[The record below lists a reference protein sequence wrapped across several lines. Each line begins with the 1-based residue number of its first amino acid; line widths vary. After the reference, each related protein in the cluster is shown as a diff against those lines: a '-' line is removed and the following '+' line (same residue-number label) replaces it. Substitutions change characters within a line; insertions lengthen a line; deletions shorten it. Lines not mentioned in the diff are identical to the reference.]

1 MDWNTCNVSGDSK
14 VRLCVFGEYKVYS
27 SMLHLTCDIANFY
40 EELFE
45 NTTIMNA
52 DVVFPV

>member
-14 VRLCVFGEYKVYS
+14 VRLFVFGEYKVYS

-52 DVVFPV
+52 DVVSPI